1 MQRQECGKGNSE
13 NPKQKKLIIACVAT
27 GVAIVALAIV
37 LAVLCMNYYSE
48 KETAAEN
55 QNTQATT
62 AQNGTSSS
70 NSNSNSNANANSN
83 ANSNENNAASNENK
97 GEDAQPQGSSE
108 AQAEESQAQAQP
120 EVETTEQRVAKL
132 TQQLEGEGCTVVAQ
146 GEVRRHDDASYG
158 STNTTYYVWLDQ
170 PCTVT
175 ARAPRDFSTASSQA
189 IVASPSTNGT
199 FSDKYEI
206 EAYFSPIVG
215 QRVLVGFTDAVQ
227 DIWFNTDVPCSLTQH
242 TQSQCDLLNAGRVTH
257 VSNIR
262 IIEL

>member
-1 MQRQECGKGNSE
+1 MNYQECADES
-13 NPKQKKLIIACVAT
+13 PKPKKLIIACVVT

-70 NSNSNSNANANSN
+70 NSNSNSNSN

-108 AQAEESQAQAQP
+108 AQAEESQAQP
-120 EVETTEQRVAKL
+120 EIETPEQRVAKL

-146 GEVRRHDDASYG
+146 GEVRRHYDS
-158 STNTTYYVWLDQ
+158 SNTTYYVWLDQ

-199 FSDKYEI
+199 FSDKYEV

-215 QRVLVGFTDAVQ
+215 QRVLVGFTDGVEGVG
-227 DIWFNTDVPCSLTQH
+227 FNTDVPCSLTQH
-242 TQSQCDLLNAGRVTH
+242 TQSQCDLLNAGRVTR

>member
-1 MQRQECGKGNSE
+1 MNYQECADES
-13 NPKQKKLIIACVAT
+13 PKPKKLIIACVAT

-70 NSNSNSNANANSN
+70 SSNSNSNANANSN
-83 ANSNENNAASNENK
+83 ANSNENNAAANENK

-146 GEVRRHDDASYG
+146 GEVRRHYDS
-158 STNTTYYVWLDQ
+158 SNTTYYVWLDQ

>member
-1 MQRQECGKGNSE
+1 MNYQECADES
-13 NPKQKKLIIACVAT
+13 PKPKKLIIACVAT

-70 NSNSNSNANANSN
+70 NSNSNSSANSN
-83 ANSNENNAASNENK
+83 KNNAAANENK

-108 AQAEESQAQAQP
+108 AQAEESQAQP

-146 GEVRRHDDASYG
+146 GEVRRHYDS
-158 STNTTYYVWLDQ
+158 SNTTYYVWLDQ

-175 ARAPRDFSTASSQA
+175 GFQPGGYKTVSSQA

-199 FSDKYEI
+199 FSDKYEV

-215 QRVLVGFTDAVQ
+215 QRVLVGFTDGVEGVG
-227 DIWFNTDVPCSLTQH
+227 FNTDVPCSLTQH
-242 TQSQCDLLNAGRVTH
+242 TQSQCDLLNAGRVTR

>member
-1 MQRQECGKGNSE
+1 MNYQECADES
-13 NPKQKKLIIACVAT
+13 PKPKKLIIACVAT

-70 NSNSNSNANANSN
+70 NSNSNSNSN

-108 AQAEESQAQAQP
+108 AQAEESQAQP

-146 GEVRRHDDASYG
+146 GEVRRHYDS
-158 STNTTYYVWLDQ
+158 SNTTYYVWLDQ

-175 ARAPRDFSTASSQA
+175 GFQPGGYKTVSSQA

-199 FSDKYEI
+199 FSDKYEV

-242 TQSQCDLLNAGRVTH
+242 TQSQCDLLNAGRVTR